1 MAVSFWDKVAAVFGG
16 NRPEYYE
23 QRRRQRKQNKG
34 KEQTSLVGQGFGDIF
49 DRYGNMGADDSGLR
63 TSAGISRGDS
73 FNNTQL
79 AEMQYNHDEA
89 QLDRQWQED
98 MYRKYQSPEAQ
109 MRQYDAA
116 GLNRALAYNG
126 GVDING
132 PSGGSAASS
141 DVATSGESPVNGFQT
156 AMGVMSTVMELLLG
170 GSNLATK
177 LKTLQFQGIETSNN
191 TKIAEA
197 TALEKAANA
206 RNLDANT
213 EMTQLHT
220 RLDAA
225 FSSVERDLGIKSRR
239 AEIANIIAG
248 IQEKMSN
255 ISVNNSTI
263 EVNSKQI
270 DLMDKTI
277 DVKDSEI
284 ALNLVKESYAKMQ
297 IEQQTELFPFVKE
310 RYMAETQLLE
320 EQFMEYEK
328 NAVAQRTKDYADASV
343 ALVKAAKEQGLLDA
357 GYCDA
362 YIGYMT
368 GDTKYKESLTKTEDS
383 MRTVRQVQAW
393 SNSICQV
400 VETGLD
406 VTGAVVSGG
415 ATTVIGSPSGHPRVP
430 AGKLEKLWSRP
441 ATAGQSYVPPR
452 GGKSW
457 YDGNVPSGYESS
469 YSN

>member
-1 MAVSFWDKVAAVFGG
+1 MAVSFWEKVGGFFSGMSGRAYSDKR
-16 NRPEYYE
+16 N
-23 QRRRQRKQNKG
+23 QRKRDKG
-34 KEQTSLVGQGFGDIF
+34 KIQDSLVGQGLGDII
-49 DRYGNMGADDSGLR
+49 DKYGNIGADENGIR
-63 TSAGISRGDS
+63 TSEGNSRGDS

-89 QLDRQWQED
+89 QLNRQWQED

-126 GVDING
+126 GIDING
-132 PSGGSAASS
+132 PSGGSAASA
-141 DVATSGESPVNGFQT
+141 DVASSGETPVNGFQS
-156 AMGVMSTVMELLLG
+156 AMGIMSTVMEMLLG

-177 LKTLQFQGIETSNN
+177 IKSLQYQGVETAND
-191 TKIAEA
+191 TKIADA

-225 FSSVERDLGIKSRR
+225 FSSVERDLGVKSRR
-239 AEIANIIAG
+239 VEIANIIAG

-263 EVNSKQI
+263 EVNNKQI
-270 DLMDKTI
+270 ELMDKTI
-277 DVKDSEI
+277 DVKDSEK
-284 ALNLVKESYAKMQ
+284 ALNLVKASYAKMQ
-297 IEQQTELFPFVKE
+297 IEQQTKLFPFVKT

-320 EQFMEYEK
+320 EQYMEYEK

-343 ALVKAAKEQGLLDA
+343 SLVKAAKEQGLLDA

-362 YIGYMT
+362 YVDYMT

-393 SNSICQV
+393 SNSICQI

-441 ATAGQSYVPPR
+441 ATAGQSYTPPR

-457 YDGNVPSGYESS
+457 YDGNVPADYERPYS
-469 YSN
+469 Y